1 METNQTAKPLT
12 KNLKKKI
19 MSNIVKEAEEMSEFE
34 KMLAK
39 AEEMEM
45 PACSADNPEEC
56 EACGS

>member
-1 METNQTAKPLT
+1 MNMA
-12 KNLKKKI
+12 
-19 MSNIVKEAEEMSEFE
+19 NIVKEAEEMSEFE